1 MKREHVI
8 RRDPK
13 IMGGVPVFAGTR
25 VPVDSLVDHLKSG
38 IRLDEFLDDF
48 PSVSRAQAEAF
59 LEMAEQALLE
69 KEGDARSAG

>member
-13 IMGGVPVFAGTR
+13 IMGG